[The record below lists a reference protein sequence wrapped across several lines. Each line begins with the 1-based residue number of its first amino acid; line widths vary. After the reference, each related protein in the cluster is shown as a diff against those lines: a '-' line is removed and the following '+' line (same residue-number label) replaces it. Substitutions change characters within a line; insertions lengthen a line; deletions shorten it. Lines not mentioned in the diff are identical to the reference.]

1 MFNSHVFQSW
11 LTVLA
16 GGLIF
21 ALLFVLVG
29 AMSELVMDGEMKI
42 TNKAISLGLL
52 AFVGYV
58 GVASFIRLR
67 KPSD

>member
-11 LTVLA
+11 LTVVA
-16 GGLIF
+16 GGFLF
-21 ALLFVLVG
+21 SLLFVLVG
-29 AMSELVMDGEMKI
+29 AMSELVMEGEMRI
-42 TNKAISLGLL
+42 SNKAISLGLL
-52 AFVGYV
+52 AFVGYI